1 MIQAIRREF
10 RLHWQ
15 FDLILLCVLWGVFAL
30 SVGGVILIMTL
41 TGSETYAEMGCFL
54 VTMATLIALLIR
66 FVLWNPY
73 GYYMAVSMGR
83 TRVSAML
90 GIMGHSGAVI
100 LLCGACLWL
109 FHLIE
114 SSLYA
119 TLYPQYLNEIS
130 FADVMKPGMLIMYAF
145 VLWAITFF
153 LSGVVVRFGRKGWW
167 IVWAAWMF
175 GCLVL
180 PRLLDSDENS
190 SLLARVMHTVV
201 HNAGVFLGAIAPW
214 CGGRLA
220 LPLPL
225 PLLPPQFKCI
235 CGRKS
240 SFDML

>member
-1 MIQAIRREF
+1 
-10 RLHWQ
+10 
-15 FDLILLCVLWGVFAL
+15 
-30 SVGGVILIMTL
+30 
-41 TGSETYAEMGCFL
+41 
-54 VTMATLIALLIR
+54 MATLIALLIR

-201 HNAGVFLGAIAPW
+201 HNAGVFLGAIAPVVW
-214 CGGRLA
+214 WALGLA
-220 LPLPL
+220 AAVAALAAAVQMYLRAEVK
-225 PLLPPQFKCI
+225 F
-235 CGRKS
+235 
-240 SFDML
+240 